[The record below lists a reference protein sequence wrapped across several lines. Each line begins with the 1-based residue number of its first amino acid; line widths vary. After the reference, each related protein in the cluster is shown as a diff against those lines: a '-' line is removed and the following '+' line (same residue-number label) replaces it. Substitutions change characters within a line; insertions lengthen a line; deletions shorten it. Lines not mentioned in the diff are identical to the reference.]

1 MLGPPLLR
9 RLSCLDRFL
18 VLQPILLTPL
28 HPLLLKFGPTI
39 ILLPVPV
46 PVLAPPPRLLT
57 LNLLL
62 KM

>member
-28 HPLLLKFGPTI
+28 HPLLLKFVPTI

-46 PVLAPPPRLLT
+46 PVLAPPPHLLT

>member
-28 HPLLLKFGPTI
+28 HPLLLKFVPTI
-39 ILLPVPV
+39 ILLPV